1 MSKRFSSFY
10 KKYLNYKW
18 YWFFINKF
26 LLVFHIDSSFACAFI
41 LCLIFTVCLSSDQI
55 NRCPS
60 NLVRTHYLKTLGET
74 CYLFNVNKLDW
85 NGAEQN
91 CKSKGGSLATIR
103 TQKIQQFLM
112 DSLRT
117 LGWETDPEYVWMG
130 AHDRYREDHWQW
142 IDGNLD

>member
-1 MSKRFSSFY
+1 M
-10 KKYLNYKW
+10 
-18 YWFFINKF
+18 
-26 LLVFHIDSSFACAFI
+26 HIDSSFACAFI

-60 NLVRTHYLKTLGET
+60 NLVRTHYLKTLGEK

-85 NGAEQN
+85 NRAEQN

-117 LGWETDPEYVWMG
+117 LGWEKDPEYVWMG

-142 IDGNLD
+142 IDGNLDLKNHFLFNGF